1 MATNPAVIDRPDA
14 PLQPIVAQGAER
26 IATEKERQF
35 AEHWVIHR
43 NQAQAYRHA
52 YSRGCTY
59 ESARAQGH
67 LVFHRPAVQ
76 AEIAALLETQRNSSP
91 AVASVGWLL
100 RRLVDI
106 ATADPRELIGL
117 KVGCCRY
124 CHGDDNGYQWREREY
139 WEAVEKAERDA
150 RLAPPSLRAEI
161 RMPDIAGGFGFNATK
176 PPNPDCPQCH
186 GEGLERFVPRDTD
199 NLSDQALL
207 LYGGVKVKRDGYEI
221 VLADQGKA
229 LELAGRIMGAF
240 NDKLDVSGTVKQ
252 LVAVADL
259 AKMDPQEA
267 SRKYQ
272 DFIRGSLA
280 VNGGDPRT
288 TGARAGHGQG
298 FIEQG

>member
-1 MATNPAVIDRPDA
+1 METALSDPTGTPSVPSARRGSCD
-14 PLQPIVAQGAER
+14 
-26 IATEKERQF
+26 ERQQLF
-35 AEHWVIHR
+35 AEHWLVYR
-43 NQAQAYRHA
+43 NATQAYKHA
-52 YSRGCTY
+52 YNPNASYEVARTRGT
-59 ESARAQGH
+59 E
-67 LVFHRPAVQ
+67 VFRLPAVQ
-76 AEIAALLETQRNSSP
+76 AEIAALQEAARNNSP
-91 AVASVGWLL
+91 AVASVDWLL

-106 ATADPRELIGL
+106 GTADPRELIGL

-124 CHGDDNGYQWREREY
+124 CHGDGNLYQWREREY
-139 WEAVEKAERDA
+139 WEAVEKAERDV
-150 RLAPPSLRAEI
+150 RLAPPSLKGEI
-161 RMPDIAGGFGFNATK
+161 RMPDLAGGFGFNATK

-240 NDKLDVSGTVKQ
+240 NDKLDVSHKVKG
-252 LVAVADL
+252 LLAVADL